1 MTGVVVGEAS
11 LRIAD
16 ARYPPPSHCYF
27 VDATYSVVS
36 WYEVAAAV
44 LPKY

>member
-1 MTGVVVGEAS
+1 MTGVVVGEVS
-11 LRIAD
+11 LRIAT

-27 VDATYSVVS
+27 DDDTYSVVS
-36 WYEVAAAV
+36 WYAVAAAV